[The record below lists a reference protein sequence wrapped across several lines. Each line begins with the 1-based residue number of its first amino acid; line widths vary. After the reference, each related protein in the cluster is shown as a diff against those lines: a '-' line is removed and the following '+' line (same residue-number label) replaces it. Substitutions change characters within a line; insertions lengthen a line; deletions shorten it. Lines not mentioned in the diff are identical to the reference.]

1 LKNKKSSIKHL
12 NDESLMKALSYGNS
26 EALEVLYDRYFDKL
40 TWFAQQFT
48 SNLQIAEDLVQE
60 VFMKIIESPNSYDSN
75 KTFSTWIYTLV
86 ANKSKN
92 YLRDTKNR
100 QMLLESQNIPNSTQ
114 MHSNI
119 DYQKLENELQKAI
132 LEMKDKDKTIY
143 HLRFEQE
150 LPIKEIALI
159 TQIPE
164 GTVKS
169 SIFYLLKKLSQ
180 KLKDF

>member
-1 LKNKKSSIKHL
+1 MKNKKSSIKHL